1 MHDARFYVYGV
12 KLIDAKG
19 ARTPVALAQNIWQ
32 YADLALLD
40 FKDARGGGAP
50 CSESAPAKNTTVTGT
65 APAHAYVGLE
75 FSVGV
80 PVEGQAE
87 GKTVSLNHGA
97 IETAPPP
104 LDVVAMG
111 WSWQAGRR
119 FMLIEVDP
127 TPFVTKADG
136 SKAKTWMVHLGSS
149 GCKGNPATGEIVSC
163 AHENRFTVTL
173 DRFDPKTQ
181 RVNFDLTTLFRDSDL
196 LNDKGGAVGCMSAT
210 DDPECPAVFQALGL
224 NLVETAPGAADAGKQ
239 TKSGVSPLFSAG
251 PAKPPK
257 VAGGKS

>member
-1 MHDARFYVYGV
+1 MRISIIPIGLAMAIATSGACQAGAPAKQQAVAIAFALTADGKEVGCGAPLGGLGSGHVEAKLHDARFYLYGV

-87 GKTVSLNHGA
+87 GKTVALNHGA
-97 IETAPPP
+97 METAAPP

-111 WSWQAGRR
+111 WSWQAGRDIYADR
-119 FMLIEVDP
+119 SRSNAFRNQGRRQQGQDL
-127 TPFVTKADG
+127 DG
-136 SKAKTWMVHLGSS
+136 SSWVLRLQGQSRD
-149 GCKGNPATGEIVSC
+149 G
-163 AHENRFTVTL
+163 R
-173 DRFDPKTQ
+173 DR
-181 RVNFDLTTLFRDSDL
+181 L
-196 LNDKGGAVGCMSAT
+196 LRA
-210 DDPECPAVFQALGL
+210 
-224 NLVETAPGAADAGKQ
+224 
-239 TKSGVSPLFSAG
+239 
-251 PAKPPK
+251 
-257 VAGGKS
+257 